1 MTSTRIDNN
10 SQATINYNGT
20 PDHGFMR
27 VHKAITSDN
36 SHNHRKS
43 LKLLDTVVYGI
54 NYYRKL
60 ISMACEVFVKGRGV
74 GVAQH
79 NTRAG
84 VGQTI

>member
-1 MTSTRIDNN
+1 MTSIRIDNN
-10 SQATINYNGT
+10 SQATSDYNGGT
-20 PDHGFMR
+20 CHVKSR